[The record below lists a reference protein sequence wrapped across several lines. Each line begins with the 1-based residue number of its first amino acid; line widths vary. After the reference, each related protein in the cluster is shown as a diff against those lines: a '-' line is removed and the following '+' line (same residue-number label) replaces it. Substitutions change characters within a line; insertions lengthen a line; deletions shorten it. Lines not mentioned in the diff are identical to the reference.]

1 MRRPWAS
8 PGARC
13 GRAGHVVDSA
23 GMKRILLAGAV
34 FCAAFSAAVADGAG
48 AFRAVSQSFRDGDAK
63 TDVMADSAEYS
74 FAKSGPEAGWTT
86 FNGNVA
92 IRHKGWELRA
102 DRIRYNSETG
112 DAQAVGNVA
121 LVGSDGTLWKGDKLS
136 VNLRERAGRA
146 DGIDLYTAPFR
157 VLAEDGGFFSPASTN
172 QAYVI
177 RNATLTTCTNEPG
190 RFHWCV
196 GASRA
201 RIRPGDD
208 VTGWGVVPRLFGVPF
223 FYYPY
228 YWKDLSRHYGFRF
241 QPGFTHRWGAYLLST
256 YKLPVVNSKA
266 EKAFVDSHTF
276 LDYRTERGVG
286 FGEKFSWSFGEDE
299 SHGYLTGYVVP
310 DDGKLPEVLDQDE
323 TERHRVRFLHYWNA
337 TDRDQLLARALY
349 VSDSRV
355 QRDFFRKEYMESADP
370 DNSADY
376 THYGD
381 GFSAGV
387 RASFRLNDF
396 YEQVER
402 LPEAWFSLNA
412 VEIGETGLFIEN
424 DTAAAYLHRRFKED
438 DQVNDADGRPRR
450 LPKVKDDYDAFR
462 ADTKF
467 LLTLPG
473 KYWGFLSVVP
483 RAGWR
488 GTYYDKTLEKIES
501 VETETTVSTNEL
513 GQVFAQS
520 EEKKT
525 TRWEEADADFR
536 SVFEVGAEIS
546 TRAYGFWDTASGDR
560 WRHVVEPYSDWT
572 LVPEPNVLPENLY
585 KFDDIDRI
593 GEENSLRL
601 GLRQRWQRKRGVES
615 PMEVFYAD
623 FYADIDLDADSEAGE
638 DAFVDAGWDLRWRP
652 AAWLKFTTKGLYE
665 NSIEDVKTAEGVVTA
680 THDVFRCD
688 VEYQFRHDENS
699 LFSGYLTWYANEHW
713 GFDVFGRYEFEE
725 SQVEEVGG
733 WIQYSWDCI
742 AARLVAS
749 VSPAYTDA
757 DGLEEEADWRV
768 SLVSW
773 LTDFVPNRILEED
786 ER

>member
-1 MRRPWAS
+1 MLSHVP
-8 PGARC
+8 PGNQAENVLDF
-13 GRAGHVVDSA
+13 AP
-23 GMKRILLAGAV
+23 MKRFLPAGAF
-34 FCAAFSAAVADGAG
+34 FCAALSVFAASEPD

-74 FAKSGPEAGWTT
+74 FAKSGPEANWTT

-102 DRIRYNSETG
+102 DRIRYNSATG
-112 DAQAVGNVA
+112 DAQAVGHVA
-121 LVGSDGTLWKGDKLS
+121 LVGADGTLWKGDKLT
-136 VNLRERAGRA
+136 VNLREKAGRA

-157 VLAEDGGFFSPASTN
+157 VLAEDGGFFVPASTN

-196 GASRA
+196 RADRA

-241 QPGFTHRWGAYLLST
+241 QPGYTHKWGAYLLST
-256 YKLPVVNSKA
+256 YKLPIVNDKA
-266 EKAFVDSHTF
+266 EKAYVDSYTF

-286 FGEKFSWSFGEDE
+286 FGEKFSWAFGEDGDE
-299 SHGYLTGYVVP
+299 SHGYLTGYMVP

-323 TERHRVRFLHYWNA
+323 TNRHRVRFLHYWNA
-337 TDRDQLLARALY
+337 TDRDQVLAHALY

-355 QRDFFRKEYMESADP
+355 MRDFFRKEWHQSADP
-370 DNSADY
+370 DNSASY

-381 GFSAGV
+381 AFSSGLT
-387 RASFRLNDF
+387 ASFRLNDF

-412 VEIGETGLFIEN
+412 LELGDTGLFLEN
-424 DTAAAYLHRRFKED
+424 DTSVAYLHKRFKED
-438 DQVNDADGRPRR
+438 DQVNDSDGNPRHVARPQ
-450 LPKVKDDYDAFR
+450 DDYDAFR
-462 ADTKF
+462 ADSNF
-467 LLTLPG
+467 LLSYPG

-488 GTYYDKTLEKIES
+488 GTYYDKTREQVFS
-501 VETETTVSTNEL
+501 SETTTTVTTNEF
-513 GQVFAQS
+513 GQSVVQID
-520 EEKKT
+520 EKRT
-525 TRWEEADADFR
+525 SRWEEADAEFR
-536 SVFEVGAEIS
+536 SLFEVGAEIS
-546 TRAYGFWDTASGDR
+546 TRAYGMWEDSFGDR

-572 LVPEPNVLPENLY
+572 LVPEPSVLPEKLY
-585 KFDDIDRI
+585 KFDEIDRI
-593 GEENSLRL
+593 DEENSLRL
-601 GLRQRWQRKRGVES
+601 GLRQRWQRKRGLEN

-623 FYADIDLDADSEAGE
+623 FYVDLDLDADSEKDE
-638 DAFVDAGWDLRWRP
+638 DAFIDAGWDLRWRP
-652 AAWLKFTTKGLYE
+652 ARWLRLTTKGLYDNE
-665 NSIEDVKTAEGVVTA
+665 LEDVKTAEGVVTA

-688 VEYQFRHDENS
+688 VEYQFRHEENS

-749 VSPAYTDA
+749 VSPSYTNA
-757 DGLEEEADWRV
+757 DGLEEEEDWRI

-786 ER
+786 NR

>member
-1 MRRPWAS
+1 
-8 PGARC
+8 
-13 GRAGHVVDSA
+13 
-23 GMKRILLAGAV
+23 MKRLSLAGAL
-34 FCAAFSAAVADGAG
+34 FCAVFSASAADPG
-48 AFRAVSQSFRDGDAK
+48 AFRAVSQSFRDGDSK
-63 TDVMADSAEYS
+63 TDVMADTAEYS
-74 FAKSGPEAGWTT
+74 FAKSGPEADWTT

-102 DRIRYNSETG
+102 DRIRYNSRTG

-121 LVGSDGTLWKGDKLS
+121 LVGADGTLWKGDKLT
-136 VNLRERAGRA
+136 VNLKDRAGRA

-157 VLAEDGGFFSPASTN
+157 VLAEDGGFFSPSSTN

-190 RFHWCV
+190 SFHWCV
-196 GASRA
+196 RASRA

-208 VTGWGVVPRLFGVPF
+208 VTGWGVTPRLFGIPF

-241 QPGFTHRWGAYLLST
+241 QPGYTHKWGAYLLST
-256 YKLPVVNSKA
+256 YKLPIVNVKA
-266 EKAFVDSHTF
+266 EKAFVDSYTF
-276 LDYRTERGVG
+276 ADYRSERGWA
-286 FGEKFSWSFGEDE
+286 FGEKFSWAFGEDE
-299 SHGYLTGYVVP
+299 SHGYLTGYILP
-310 DDGKLPEVLDQDE
+310 EDEKLPAVLDQDE

-337 TDRDQLLARALY
+337 TDRDQVIARALY
-349 VSDSRV
+349 VSDSRF
-355 QRDFFRKEYMESADP
+355 QRDFFRKEYHESADP
-370 DNSADY
+370 DNSAAY

-381 GFSAGV
+381 AYSAGLL
-387 RASFRLNDF
+387 ASFRLNDF

-402 LPEAWFSLNA
+402 LPEAWFTLNA
-412 VEIGETGLFIEN
+412 LEIGETGLYFEN
-424 DTAAAYLHRRFKED
+424 DTSVAWLHRLFKED
-438 DQVNDADGRPRR
+438 DQVNDSKGKRR
-450 LPKVKDDYDAFR
+450 RIAKPKDDYDLLR
-462 ADTKF
+462 ADSDF
-467 LLTLPG
+467 LLTYPG
-473 KYWGFLSVVP
+473 KYFGFLSVVP

-488 GTYYDKTLEKIES
+488 GTYYDKTGETVVT
-501 VETETTVSTNEL
+501 VETETTVTTNEL
-513 GQVFAQS
+513 GGVVS
-520 EEKKT
+520 ETNERKSS
-525 TRWEEADADFR
+525 RWEEADAKFR
-536 SVFEVGAEIS
+536 SAFEVGAEIS
-546 TRAYGFWDTASGDR
+546 TRAYGFWDTVSGDR

-572 LVPEPNVLPENLY
+572 LVPEPSVISDKLY
-585 KFDDIDRI
+585 KFDEIDEI
-593 GEENSLRL
+593 DEADTLRL
-601 GLRQRWQRKRGVES
+601 GVRQRWQRKSGVLA

-623 FYADIDLDADSEAGE
+623 FWADFDLDADPDE
-638 DAFVDAGWDLRWRP
+638 DEDSFIDAGWDLRWRP
-652 AAWLKFTTKGLYE
+652 AEWLRFTTKGVYK
-665 NSIEDVKTAEGVVTA
+665 NDIEDVETAEGVVTA

-688 VEYQFRHDENS
+688 VEYQFRHEKNS

-757 DGLEEEADWRV
+757 DGLEEEADWRI

-786 ER
+786 NR